1 MREIITLKRETV
13 DAFLRKREQDD
24 ISEQQKRIIRRHVE
38 RFYDWLPMD
47 KELNPEL
54 LSQWEKEL
62 QERLTASSAAQYITH
77 VNQLLRYAGHGELC
91 PLHYRTSRLTG
102 KRFGRLVALEPIAEK
117 RGRSRSIVW
126 RCRCD
131 CGRTTEATANA
142 LQAGL
147 RVSCGCQR
155 TEKLQNYNIYVDD
168 TNLRQVFSD
177 TIYKNNTSGSR
188 GVYRSRGLWAANI
201 TYKRKKY
208 FLGRYARQE
217 DAIHARQQA
226 EAWIRDDAAELL
238 ERLTA
243 QAVQAAI

>member
-1 MREIITLKRETV
+1 MRCGENVRRDRCIFSVRIQGSFASVNETKPEQKE
-13 DAFLRKREQDD
+13 DDQGQQEQDKTSHT
-24 ISEQQKRIIRRHVE
+24 SEKGPSEFVSVVPDNIVCPDRQIGGRHIGGE
-38 RFYDWLPMD
+38 DCPD
-47 KELNPEL
+47 HALN
-54 LSQWEKEL
+54 
-62 QERLTASSAAQYITH
+62 
-77 VNQLLRYAGHGELC
+77 GE
-91 PLHYRTSRLTG
+91 
-102 KRFGRLVALEPIAEK
+102 EK

>member
-24 ISEQQKRIIRRHVE
+24 ISEQQKRIIQRHVE

-102 KRFGRLVALEPIAEK
+102 KRFGRLVALEPIA
-117 RGRSRSIVW
+117 
-126 RCRCD
+126 
-131 CGRTTEATANA
+131 
-142 LQAGL
+142 
-147 RVSCGCQR
+147 
-155 TEKLQNYNIYVDD
+155 
-168 TNLRQVFSD
+168 
-177 TIYKNNTSGSR
+177 
-188 GVYRSRGLWAANI
+188 
-201 TYKRKKY
+201 
-208 FLGRYARQE
+208 
-217 DAIHARQQA
+217 
-226 EAWIRDDAAELL
+226 
-238 ERLTA
+238 
-243 QAVQAAI
+243 